1 MTGRHARAEGG
12 EAGPGRAGPGRAGSG
27 GTGLVWCGTGGPGGV
42 SRSDRPIA
50 PLNGYT
56 KVVANC
62 PVCMMPLRS
71 SITFRSC
78 GLVAVLMASSRLMD
92 PSAMSVTR
100 DWSKVCM
107 P

>member
-12 EAGPGRAGPGRAGSG
+12 EAEAGAGPGRAGSG

-71 SITFRSC
+71 SITFRS
-78 GLVAVLMASSRLMD
+78 
-92 PSAMSVTR
+92 
-100 DWSKVCM
+100 
-107 P
+107 